1 MSFRIEDKYLIN
13 QIDYIKV
20 KKLLQK
26 NNFKETYEKR
36 LITSLYFDNKFL
48 SMFHD
53 SEEGV
58 VPRKKIRFRY
68 YNNDKSKIF
77 FEFKINSVEGKFKRS
92 EKISLKDF
100 NNFCIKGKHDPSYGV
115 CLPKL
120 YVNYL
125 REYFATKDLRITI
138 DKEINFKSHRGV
150 LKVKENFYIL
160 EIKTL
165 NFLKNIEFLEGFPK
179 TKIRYSKYSEG
190 IKKIFISDQNNRIFN

>member
-77 FEFKINSVEGKFKRS
+77 
-92 EKISLKDF
+92 
-100 NNFCIKGKHDPSYGV
+100 
-115 CLPKL
+115 
-120 YVNYL
+120 
-125 REYFATKDLRITI
+125 
-138 DKEINFKSHRGV
+138 
-150 LKVKENFYIL
+150 
-160 EIKTL
+160 
-165 NFLKNIEFLEGFPK
+165 
-179 TKIRYSKYSEG
+179 
-190 IKKIFISDQNNRIFN
+190 